1 MPQRPRSGEPRRGRP
16 ERRGGSRRPAR
27 RTGSDPAAPGSM
39 VGTELVL
46 DIGAVAHGGSCV
58 ARTEGRVVFVRH
70 TLPGERVRARVTDG
84 TRTSRFLR
92 ADAVEVLDASP
103 ERRTPA
109 CPWSGPGRCGGCDWQ
124 HTSVAYGRELKTAVV
139 AEQLRRLA
147 GIDWTGDVEA
157 VAGDQDGLRW
167 RTRVELASGPDG
179 RAGFRAHRSHD
190 VVPVED
196 CVISVP
202 QVRATGIFTERFEA
216 GVTGVDVAVSSD
228 GSATAVLLPH
238 RGEVPGVLES
248 VTAGGTSLDFEV
260 SARGFWQVHPGA
272 APTFVDE
279 VLRQLAPRPG
289 ERVLD
294 LYCGVGLFTRFLAE
308 RVGQSGAVLGIEGDE
323 RAVSDAQAALR
334 EVPQARIER
343 SDVRRAEPLVE
354 RHLGGAA
361 DLVVLDPPRTG
372 AGREVV
378 QQITRLRPR
387 TVAYVACDPSALARD
402 LAYAADEGYAPTSLR
417 AFDAFPMT
425 HHVECI
431 AILVPAERG

>member
-1 MPQRPRSGEPRRGRP
+1 
-16 ERRGGSRRPAR
+16 
-27 RTGSDPAAPGSM
+27 M

-84 TRTSRFLR
+84 TKTSRFLR
-92 ADAVEVLDASP
+92 ADAVEVLSASP
-103 ERRTPA
+103 RRRTPT

-124 HTSVAYGRELKTAVV
+124 HTDAAYGRELKTAVV

-147 GIDWTGDVEA
+147 GIEWTGDVEA
-157 VAGDQDGLRW
+157 VPGDEDGLRW
-167 RTRVELASGPDG
+167 RTRVELATGPGG

-190 VVPVED
+190 IVPVDD

-202 QVRATGIFTERFEA
+202 QVAATGIFTEHFDPR
-216 GVTGVDVAVSSD
+216 VTGVDVAASGD

-238 RGEVPGVLES
+238 RGEVPSVSER
-248 VTAGGTSLDFEV
+248 VTAGGTSMDFEL

-272 APTFVDE
+272 APTFVEE
-279 VLRQLAPRPG
+279 VLRQLAPRDG

-294 LYCGVGLFTRFLAE
+294 LYCGVGLFTRFLAG
-308 RVGQSGAVLGIEGDE
+308 RVGERGAVLGIEGDL
-323 RAVSDAQAALR
+323 RAVQDAQPAL
-334 EVPQARIER
+334 EHVPQARIER
-343 SDVRRAEPLVE
+343 SDVRLAAPLVA
-354 RHLGGAA
+354 RHLGDTV
-361 DLVVLDPPRTG
+361 DLIVLDPPRTG

-378 QQITRLRPR
+378 EQITRLRPR
-387 TVAYVACDPSALARD
+387 AIAYVACDPSALARD
-402 LAYAADEGYAPTSLR
+402 LAYARDSGYEVTSLR

-431 AILVPAERG
+431 AILTPAGTN